1 MLREVTKVRSA
12 GGAPPEDT
20 DLLARIAWHYYRDDM
35 TQQAIGARLGMSRQ
49 RIMRALRRARELGI
63 VDIRLE
69 HPSLARLALEKRLT
83 ERFVRPGEILG
94 TSWGRTLHEVA
105 VCLPRRPVRNLSVVL
120 LNGALVR
127 GPTGHGAFDLASA
140 IADRF
145 QAKLTCLLVPAIVDS
160 AGIRRAITSDRAV
173 AEALALARRATKAI
187 LGIGD
192 VTDDAALIRAGALTR
207 SGMAHLR
214 ALGAVGDI
222 LGRFYDLHGR
232 PVGGGLDDRVIGL
245 TFPELHRI
253 PLRIAVAA
261 GPSKVPAILGALRG
275 GHVNVLVSDE
285 ATVRGVLR
293 KGGIEEG

>member
-83 ERFVRPGEILG
+83 ERFGLREAVIVPAPAGVHEVGRAAAQYLARIVRPGEILG

-145 QAKLTCLLVPAIVDS
+145 QAKLT
-160 AGIRRAITSDRAV
+160 DRKSV
-173 AEALALARRATKAI
+173 
-187 LGIGD
+187 
-192 VTDDAALIRAGALTR
+192 V
-207 SGMAHLR
+207 
-214 ALGAVGDI
+214 
-222 LGRFYDLHGR
+222 
-232 PVGGGLDDRVIGL
+232 
-245 TFPELHRI
+245 
-253 PLRIAVAA
+253 
-261 GPSKVPAILGALRG
+261 
-275 GHVNVLVSDE
+275 
-285 ATVRGVLR
+285 
-293 KGGIEEG
+293 